1 MSDLIEQDGQYMNF
15 TSEPWVIL
23 SPIEQSIKEKLEK
36 YGTPLKDWDIE
47 INYGIKTGCNEAF
60 IINEAKRAELI
71 RKDPKSAE
79 IIRPILR
86 GRDIKRYS
94 YEFANLYLICTFP
107 SKHYDIEQFPAVKD
121 WLINGDWVLPKSPIG
136 TGKLRLEQTGAEHI
150 VGGIKFKSRKKTNNK
165 WFETQDSINYWDDFS
180 KPKIVY
186 QELTQ
191 GSRFA
196 IDKAGE
202 YFVSNTA
209 YLLTGDKLQYLLK
222 VLNSKIIEFAFKTYY
237 STSMGNTGIRWLNQY
252 IMNLPIVV
260 PLYDTE
266 QAITNS
272 TGIEIEQHLGDLY
285 HLSDLEMQFISASVK
300 Q

>member
-180 KPKIVY
+180 KPKLLYSEIV
-186 QELTQ
+186 QEPHFYL
-191 GSRFA
+191 
-196 IDKAGE
+196 DKNGE
-202 YFVSNTA
+202 FYNEATSFLMTGNHLE
-209 YLLTGDKLQYLLK
+209 YLQIMLHSKLMT
-222 VLNSKIIEFAFKTYY
+222 FAFKHYY
-237 STSMGNTGIRWLNQY
+237 AGGGLGNTGFRYKKAFLEK
-252 IMNLPIVV
+252 LPIIL
-260 PLYDTE
+260 PTKELEQELIFCSDKETMICKMYNLSNTE
-266 QAITNS
+266 ITLILQN
-272 TGIEIEQHLGDLY
+272 
-285 HLSDLEMQFISASVK
+285 
-300 Q
+300 